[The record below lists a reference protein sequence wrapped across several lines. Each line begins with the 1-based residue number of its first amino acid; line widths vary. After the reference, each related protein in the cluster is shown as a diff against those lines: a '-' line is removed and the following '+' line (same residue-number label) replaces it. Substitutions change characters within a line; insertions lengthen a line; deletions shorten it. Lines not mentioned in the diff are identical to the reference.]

1 MITSVPGVSSQNVV
15 IAAMASVE
23 PQSNPSKNVARPG
36 LQGASQDQMKA
47 VVDGLN
53 KVMQTFV
60 TGLDFSVDAS
70 TRQIVVRVTDKN
82 TNQVIRQIPSE
93 EMLRVSQRIA
103 ELLGVV
109 YDREG

>member
-1 MITSVPGVSSQNVV
+1 MITSVQGVSSQNVV

-23 PQSNPSKNVARPG
+23 QQSSNSRNSDQPEFQPP
-36 LQGASQDQMKA
+36 SQDQIKS
-47 VVDGLN
+47 VVEGLN
-53 KVMQTFV
+53 NVMQTF
-60 TGLDFSVDAS
+60 TTDLQFSVDAS
-70 TRQIVVRVTDKN
+70 TKQVVVRVTDKN

-109 YDREG
+109 YDHEG